1 MDEQLR
7 REMGRNKGGDIETRE
22 REAERQTQREGDR
35 GREREGGTGK
45 T

>member
-7 REMGRNKGGDIETRE
+7 CEMGRNKGGDIETRE
-22 REAERQTQREGDR
+22 REGERQTQREGDR